1 MSIQQRIKTMAP
13 SVPEET
19 LPIREKLTVARDYAL
34 TRAADWQDWPENLQ
48 VVHGLVAFWAGR
60 AALSP
65 WPQDDLEK
73 TIEAARHLLTG
84 TLILRR
90 LGENHGSI

>member
-1 MSIQQRIKTMAP
+1 MSIQARLKTIAP

-34 TRAADWQDWPENLQ
+34 SRAADWHDWPENLQ
-48 VVHGLVAFWAGR
+48 TVHALVAFWCGR

-65 WPQDDLEK
+65 WPQEDLEQA
-73 TIEAARHLLTG
+73 TDAARQLLTG

-90 LGENHGSI
+90 LGDKHGFV